1 METLSEALASVPFR
15 VIRLNLDRAVGSN
28 LVATDH
34 KDPLRYFMVW
44 SHPAARAADGLRG
57 NQWARSDCRSLCRR
71 ARESFWGR
79 KRLAKGVQWN
89 FFFLSV
95 CETKTDRLE
104 IGRFLFSF
112 SQSRAG
118 KLLSW
123 K

>member
-79 KRLAKGVQWN
+79 KRLAKGVQWE
-89 FFFLSV
+89 FFAFPFAKQKRTVS
-95 CETKTDRLE
+95 RL
-104 IGRFLFSF
+104 GAFF
-112 SQSRAG
+112 
-118 KLLSW
+118 
-123 K
+123 